1 MLWKYDCRIRQ
12 SAQGTRRR
20 VFIVETMGGWIL
32 LLNCA
37 RVSCWQF
44 VQFCLFLEFQP
55 LPGYC
60 GYLATMASMAGGA
73 DAGYIFEEKFG
84 ITELKRDLDSMI
96 SKMDKK
102 MVYRLGLNSWSTQAA
117 IFLGSYDGL
126 FRGLLLINEKANEN
140 YNTDF
145 INRQLSPN
153 QTFQKVI
160 RIQFWKEY
168 QDVLRR
174 RSRKVHCET
183 KCTWSH
189 AAGVVYWNIM
199 THESYFLALDHQS
212 YIFQIPVQLSV
223 NFSLFMLNMKCFLI
237 FWLLPGRLSL
247 TIW

>member
-55 LPGYC
+55 FPGYC

-102 MVYRLGLNSWSTQAA
+102 MVYRLGLNSWSRQAA

-160 RIQFWKEY
+160 RIQKNIRMYCEEGREKFTVRQNVLGHMQQVWFIGTSWLMNHIFWHWIIKVTYFKY
-168 QDVLRR
+168 Q
-174 RSRKVHCET
+174 C
-183 KCTWSH
+183 
-189 AAGVVYWNIM
+189 
-199 THESYFLALDHQS
+199 SYQW
-212 YIFQIPVQLSV
+212 IFACLCLTSNV
-223 NFSLFMLNMKCFLI
+223 FLI